1 MLSSTYRSVTLGK
14 KDVFICGARFPRE
27 AVYTM
32 LCKVFIWQSINDS
45 DDGDL
50 LDLQEHLEEL
60 SRLTEKLRKNR
71 NRTGTMRALLDE
83 VPTAHSPWKRQK
95 LLWGINQLEMANNPG
110 IPKSLPS
117 CQ

>member
-1 MLSSTYRSVTLGK
+1 MLSSKYWSVTLEK
-14 KDVFICGARFPRE
+14 KHEFICGARFPRE

-60 SRLTEKLRKNR
+60 SRLTDKLRKNS
-71 NRTGTMRALLDE
+71 D
-83 VPTAHSPWKRQK
+83 K
-95 LLWGINQLEMANNPG
+95 
-110 IPKSLPS
+110 
-117 CQ
+117 